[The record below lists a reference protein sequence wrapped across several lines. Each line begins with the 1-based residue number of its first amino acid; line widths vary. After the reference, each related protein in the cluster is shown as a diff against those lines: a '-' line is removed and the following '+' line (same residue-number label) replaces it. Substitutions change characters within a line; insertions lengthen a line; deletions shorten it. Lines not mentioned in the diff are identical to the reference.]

1 MEYIR
6 DQQRLEQYL
15 RQEKILCRF
24 ETENLDFRLVRY
36 QKGELLTSP
45 FKSLPDFLFLVQ
57 GKIKIYGLR
66 EDGSSFSISQGG
78 DHCML
83 GDMEFVQRNF
93 SMFYSEAMEEVLCVS
108 LPIEKNRAT
117 LERDCTFLNY
127 LLQCV
132 AEKVLMSALVSHAA
146 QPIEERVLTYLREVR
161 PDHTLY
167 GINTGVMQFHCSRRQ
182 LQRVVK
188 KLCEE
193 GLLEKTGKGK
203 YKLT

>member
-78 DHCML
+78 DHRQSNLMSLCQSCHTKLHREL
-83 GDMEFVQRNF
+83 GDR
-93 SMFYSEAMEEVLCVS
+93 
-108 LPIEKNRAT
+108 
-117 LERDCTFLNY
+117 
-127 LLQCV
+127 
-132 AEKVLMSALVSHAA
+132 
-146 QPIEERVLTYLREVR
+146 
-161 PDHTLY
+161 
-167 GINTGVMQFHCSRRQ
+167 
-182 LQRVVK
+182 
-188 KLCEE
+188 
-193 GLLEKTGKGK
+193 
-203 YKLT
+203 